1 MTGCPSK
8 NKENKNLTLGE
19 RWSASKQQGPGVVSN
34 IHINIIWSAQKKN
47 RKKKTVSFGYNV
59 HLSKL
64 WKMIYLSNW
73 SEFAWPE
80 LKLEQ
85 ETSLFDTVWTSA
97 FEP

>member
-19 RWSASKQQGPGVVSN
+19 RWSASKQQGPSVVSN
-34 IHINIIWSAQKKN
+34 IHINIYEVPKKE
-47 RKKKTVSFGYNV
+47 KKKTVSSGYNV
-59 HLSKL
+59 HLPKL

-73 SEFAWPE
+73 SEMAWPV

-85 ETSLFDTVWTSA
+85 ETFMFHTVWTSA